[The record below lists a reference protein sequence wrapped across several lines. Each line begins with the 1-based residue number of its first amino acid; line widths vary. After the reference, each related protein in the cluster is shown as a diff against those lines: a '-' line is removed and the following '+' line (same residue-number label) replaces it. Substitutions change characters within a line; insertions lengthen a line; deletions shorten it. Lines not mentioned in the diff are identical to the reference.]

1 MNELTSEYPCPCG
14 SGSNFDACHGVSKL
28 TEERLYA
35 AIHEV
40 GHASSLPANSG
51 QHVSFLEPCP
61 LCRDGAEASLY
72 SLAHTSYSKA
82 TQFDPYGLLLY
93 GLAGGASEIVCGGV
107 PASEKFEFGEFPASM
122 GNDFEDLRV
131 DFEHRG
137 IWEEAKTSIG
147 PCFVLVVEHFKTYA
161 PAIRGLALQLID
173 KQILTHEE
181 VNFEFIDRDQLLV
194 KMQEGEPAE

>member
-1 MNELTSEYPCPCG
+1 MS
-14 SGSNFDACHGVSKL
+14 
-28 TEERLYA
+28 
-35 AIHEV
+35 
-40 GHASSLPANSG
+40 
-51 QHVSFLEPCP
+51 P
-61 LCRDGAEASLY
+61 LSRWNEASLY

-107 PASEKFEFGEFPASM
+107 PASEKFELENFPQAWGTISRT
-122 GNDFEDLRV
+122 LRV
-131 DFEHRG
+131 NFEHRG

-194 KMQEGEPAE
+194 KMQEGARAE